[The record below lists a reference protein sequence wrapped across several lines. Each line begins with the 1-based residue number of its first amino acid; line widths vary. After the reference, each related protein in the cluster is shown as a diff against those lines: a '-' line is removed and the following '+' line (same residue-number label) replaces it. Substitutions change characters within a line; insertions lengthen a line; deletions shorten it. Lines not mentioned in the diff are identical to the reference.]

1 MQVTCIDPH
10 RAGILKSFKP
20 GVRGQLAHPKK
31 SPLMTM
37 LWHFKQKKKT
47 LGTQKLTSIGSKP
60 VLGPSLGLIILL
72 LFAGLEYSITF
83 YIF

>member
-1 MQVTCIDPH
+1 MMQVTCINPH
-10 RAGILKSFKP
+10 HAGILKSFKP

-37 LWHFKQKKKT
+37 LWHFKQKKNSRHTKAD
-47 LGTQKLTSIGSKP
+47 
-60 VLGPSLGLIILL
+60 LGPSLDLIILL
-72 LFAGLEYSITF
+72 LFAGLVYSITF